1 MWKSISIRWQLIALM
16 TLALVLIELSILTID
31 YYADIRQR
39 KLIAIEQADTLS
51 FALQH
56 DLVRAVIDPKAD
68 TLSDISFRASGFE
81 PVMMMAIFD
90 GQMKEMF
97 RYVREGFSPPENL
110 ELAAPQQPV
119 FSERFLHIKH
129 PLIVDGYQFGEIFF
143 LIDLSQYRTGLQ
155 DQLINKLIIFL
166 LLLAITLPLAWWIS
180 KNYTRPFSTLAEAM
194 KKANPKQL
202 SFPSIETD
210 SKNEIGTLYKG
221 YNKLTAEISIAT
233 RHLKYLGE
241 HDALTGLLNRYVIE
255 QKIADCLKAE
265 SHQANVIA
273 LLDIDQ
279 FKLVND
285 DAGHRAGDE
294 LLKQLGHILSETT
307 QSPASVARV
316 GGDDFLVLL
325 PDTPA
330 KTGIRKIEELLGVV
344 DDFRYT
350 WEDKIFN
357 ITACAGL
364 VVFNPYEYTP
374 ASLAIALDTAFY
386 AAKNQGHGQIH
397 VYSAD
402 DEQSLQYS
410 SDVQTVAVIKDALE
424 DGAARF
430 ELWAQAIV
438 PLQEQ
443 TDQCS
448 YEILLRLKNADGQMV
463 YPDVFLPTANRYQL
477 MVAVD
482 SWVLWKYLK
491 TATADAR
498 HMKKLAFVN
507 INVGGA
513 TLNHPEFQDRIRAAI
528 DTFDFPWHKLVLEVT
543 ETSAVGNLAQASDFI
558 HYCRNLGIRVAL
570 DDFGTGMASFEY
582 LKHLPLDVVK
592 IDGSFV
598 RDMLDDP
605 VDHAMVSYVNEIS
618 KLRNQ
623 ETIAEFVELQEHAD
637 ELKKIGI
644 DYGQGYHLEKPKPL
658 AEWF

>member
-1 MWKSISIRWQLIALM
+1 MWKTISIRWQLIALM
-16 TLALVLIELSILTID
+16 TLALVLVQISILAID
-31 YYADIRQR
+31 YYSDIKQR
-39 KLIAIEQADTLS
+39 KMIAIEQADTLS

-56 DLVRAVIDPKAD
+56 DLVRAVIDPRAD
-68 TLSDISFRASGFE
+68 TYSDITFRVSGFE
-81 PVMMMAIFD
+81 PVMMMSVYD
-90 GQMKEMF
+90 GQMKEKF
-97 RYVREGFSPPENL
+97 RYLREGFSAPENL
-110 ELAAPQQPV
+110 ELAAPHQPV

-129 PLIVDGYQFGEIFF
+129 PLIVDDYQFGEIFF
-143 LIDLSQYRTGLQ
+143 LIDLSQYKTGLQ
-155 DQLINKLIIFL
+155 EQLLNKLIIFMFE
-166 LLLAITLPLAWWIS
+166 LAIALPLAWYLS
-180 KNYTRPFSTLAEAM
+180 NNYTKPFSTLADAM
-194 KKANPKQL
+194 KKANARQL
-202 SFPSIETD
+202 SFPSVETD

-221 YNKLTAEISIAT
+221 YNELTAEISIAT

-241 HDALTGLLNRYVIE
+241 HDALTGLLNRYAIE
-255 QKIADCLKAE
+255 QKIADCLKDE
-265 SHQANVIA
+265 SHQANVLI

-294 LLKQLGHILSETT
+294 LLKQLGHILSETI
-307 QSPASVARV
+307 QEPASVARV
-316 GGDDFLVLL
+316 GGDDFLILL
-325 PDTPA
+325 PNTSESS
-330 KTGIRKIEELLGVV
+330 GITMVEQLLGVV

-350 WEDKIFN
+350 WEGKIFN
-357 ITACAGL
+357 VSACAGL
-364 VVFNPYEYTP
+364 VLFKPCEYTP
-374 ASLAIALDTAFY
+374 AALAIALDTAFY
-386 AAKNQGHGQIH
+386 AAKNKGHGQLH

-402 DEQSLQYS
+402 DVHSQQYS
-410 SDVQTVAVIKDALE
+410 SDVQTVAVIKDALQ
-424 DGAARF
+424 DGAAHF

-438 PLQEQ
+438 PLQQQ
-443 TDQCS
+443 TDQIS

-482 SWVLWKYLK
+482 SWVLWRYLE
-491 TATADAR
+491 TATANPQ
-498 HMKKLAFVN
+498 HLEKLAFVN
-507 INVGGA
+507 INMGGA
-513 TLNHPEFQDRIRAAI
+513 TLNHPEFQDRIRKAI
-528 DTFDFPWHKLVLEVT
+528 DTFNFPWQKLVLEVT

-558 HYCRNLGIRVAL
+558 HYCRKLGIRVAL

-605 VDHAMVSYVNEIS
+605 VDHAMVSSVNEIS

-658 AEWF
+658 QDWL